1 MNRTPKQNPVGRTG
15 ATAVELAICFPII
28 LVFFIG
34 MVGVTQAFTLRDT
47 AQHAAYEGARRGI
60 LLNSKA
66 SDCDD
71 AVQEFVRRI
80 RIRGAVTTVSPQ
92 TISNAVQEITVGVTI
107 PMNENAWVAAPFFP
121 KSWNL
126 YAEVKLTRETE

>member
-47 AQHAAYEGARRGI
+47 AQHAAYEGSSQRYFA
-60 LLNSKA
+60 
-66 SDCDD
+66 
-71 AVQEFVRRI
+71 EF
-80 RIRGAVTTVSPQ
+80 
-92 TISNAVQEITVGVTI
+92 
-107 PMNENAWVAAPFFP
+107 
-121 KSWNL
+121 KSFRL
-126 YAEVKLTRETE
+126 

>member
-1 MNRTPKQNPVGRTG
+1 MDRKG
-15 ATAVELAICFPII
+15 ATAVEFAICFPII
-28 LVFFIG
+28 MVFFIG

-47 AQHAAYEGARRGI
+47 AQHAAYEGARKGI

-66 SDCDD
+66 SDCED
-71 AVQEFVRRI
+71 AVQEFARRI
-80 RIRGAVTTVSPQ
+80 RIRGAVTTVAPQ
-92 TISNAVQEITVGVTI
+92 TLSNNVKEITVGVAI

-121 KSWNL
+121 DNWSL